1 MFNLF
6 FLKGSKEVIEMKPE
20 PLDCYGRVT
29 TGTTEDLMTSGTQNE
44 MTTISF
50 PQLTSIASFAQPSA
64 AITMSGSV
72 STPSVQASRLSGI
85 TTTNSTDGNNTASSD
100 TPPNSTSKGS
110 AGSGPYRCRECD
122 KEFRILRY
130 LEKHRRIHTGE
141 KPYQCC
147 YCGRQFNDWPN
158 MNRHKRIHTG

>member
-1 MFNLF
+1 
-6 FLKGSKEVIEMKPE
+6 MKPE
-20 PLDCYGRVT
+20 PLDCFGRVT
-29 TGTTEDLMTSGTQNE
+29 TGAAEDLLTSGSQNE
-44 MTTISF
+44 INAVGF
-50 PQLTSIASFAQPSA
+50 PQLTSIAPFAIPSTSMA
-64 AITMSGSV
+64 MSTSV
-72 STPSVQASRLSGI
+72 STSPVQVTRVSGGII
-85 TTTNSTDGNNTASSD
+85 TSNSTDGNNPVPTETIISSNSKAS
-100 TPPNSTSKGS
+100 T
-110 AGSGPYRCRECD
+110 GSGPYRCRECD